1 MFANLPTEVH
11 VLCNNIMLLVSRLS
25 ARGCSLPSFSVRLSC
40 WLTVSWMLLILA
52 RTAPALLFTARHSPS
67 RELKMSSAWLT
78 RSAICRIIKV
88 RAELE
93 TNSSWSSVCSGRKW
107 WRCRAGL
114 TILHT
119 SHSVSQSLT
128 VLSLKLENF
137 ALSFDPMF
145 SMIDLCPSLLCLFC
159 QVCRS
164 ISTLK
169 GFEVLFYLE
178 LYLKPLRYQIS
189 CTSII
194 TYVSIITSL
203 L

>member
-11 VLCNNIMLLVSRLS
+11 VLCNNIILLVSRLS
-25 ARGCSLPSFSVRLSC
+25 TRGCHLPSFSVRLSC

-52 RTAPALLFTARHSPS
+52 RTAPALLFTSLHSPS
-67 RELKMSSAWLT
+67 RELKMSSACLT

-114 TILHT
+114 TILQT
-119 SHSVSQSLT
+119 FQSGSPHSSLSNFKT
-128 VLSLKLENF
+128 LYLSSSENF

-145 SMIDLCPSLLCLFC
+145 FDD
-159 QVCRS
+159 
-164 ISTLK
+164 
-169 GFEVLFYLE
+169 
-178 LYLKPLRYQIS
+178 
-189 CTSII
+189 
-194 TYVSIITSL
+194 
-203 L
+203 